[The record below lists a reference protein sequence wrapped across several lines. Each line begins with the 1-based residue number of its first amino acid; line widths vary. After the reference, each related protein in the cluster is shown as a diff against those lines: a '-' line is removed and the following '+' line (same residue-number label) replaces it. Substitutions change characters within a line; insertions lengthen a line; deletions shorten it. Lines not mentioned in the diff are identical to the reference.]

1 MFPNMPNN
9 NSNYS
14 VPQFPQLNLG
24 QLFRL
29 FILFFILIQVLG
41 LFITD
46 IVKVNERQVAVITRF
61 GQVIDTK
68 TAGWHLKIP
77 YIDNV
82 AAVYDS
88 AVQSVSAEAACATKD
103 QQSINVKVNV
113 QFRLDPTKAIDLFRT
128 VKNQEYLN
136 TSIIPPIIQETI
148 KSKTAKYSAAEL
160 LDKRDV
166 LKLETETALNEKLK
180 EYFSSVNSV
189 NIENIDFSDSFDK
202 AIEQKVIAEQQV
214 QQKRQQLESEKLE
227 AEVQITKA
235 KGIAEST
242 RIRGEAIKANPETI
256 EQSKVDK
263 WDGKLPQVS
272 GSNAIINLDKK

>member
-1 MFPNMPNN
+1 MFSNIPNN
-9 NSNYS
+9 STSFNS
-14 VPQFPQLNLG
+14 VQLS
-24 QLFRL
+24 FSSFFKIFIFL
-29 FILFFILIQVLG
+29 FIVVQILG
-41 LFITD
+41 LFLTD

-61 GQVIDTK
+61 GQIVDTK

-82 AAVYDS
+82 AAIYDS
-88 AVQSVSAEAACATKD
+88 AVQSISAEAACATKD
-103 QQSINVKVNV
+103 QQSIKVLVNV
-113 QFRLDPTKAIDLFRT
+113 QFKLDSSKATELFRT
-128 VKNQEYLN
+128 IKDQEYLN
-136 TSIIPPIIQETI
+136 KSIIPPIIQETI

-160 LDKRDV
+160 LDKRDS

-180 EYFSSVNSV
+180 EFFSSVVSV

-214 QQKRQQLESEKLE
+214 QQKKQELEREKLE

-235 KGIAEST
+235 RGVAEST
-242 RIRGEAIKANPETI
+242 KIKGEAIKANPETI

-263 WDGKLPQVS
+263 WDGKLPQVTGAGNS
-272 GSNAIINLDKK
+272 IINLEKK